1 MNLAKGIV
9 EDGPGV
15 GGMGAEEGN
24 GTVDADGDSGVRGV
38 EGACDEGAWLAVGA
52 SSLGNCQ
59 GLTSA

>member
-38 EGACDEGAWLAVGA
+38 EGA